1 MKKKF
6 LLAATL
12 LALAAGAGAGAGA
25 HASEAVAAGA
35 AAPSAIAPAAPSET
49 AMRAAKH
56 ALDTY
61 QDDVVDTLARL
72 VSYDTVADP
81 KLPCERNPR
90 HAAFKAAL
98 KAEAVRLGLDF
109 TDYGCV
115 AVVGLGQAV
124 ENGQARPRLGLVAH
138 GDVQPVDASKW
149 KQSPFTLDRTSEPGR
164 LLARGA
170 EDDKG
175 PIADALYALK
185 SLEDLQLPLSKRIE
199 LYVYMAEESDWAPL
213 EAFVKAHAMPE
224 MNITLDAEYPAVVAE
239 KGFGMLAVTL
249 PRQAAPAPA
258 DAPWIRS
265 FTGGFFAAQIP
276 EDATAVVANANP
288 ALEAQ
293 LRQRAARQTALRTT
307 FAWDGQDLKITAKG
321 VSAHSSKPEDG
332 VNAISM
338 LADVLGGRTWPDT
351 TAGALVNFLN
361 EMVGTG
367 YYGEKFGNIAYRDAF
382 MGPMTFAPTVIHDRG
397 DDPKLAPEQRGLEL
411 GINIRRPQGKTTQ
424 QLSNEINA
432 ALAQWQGAHLQLANV
447 QTEIG
452 EPWVQLDAPQLPTLL
467 GVFSAFT
474 GIKDPKPVAIGG
486 GTNSRLFPHAVSF
499 GPSMP
504 HTVYTGH
511 TEHEFIATRQLLL
524 NLQMYTAVMAELAK

>member
-1 MKKKF
+1 MKKK
-6 LLAATL
+6 LWLAAAL
-12 LALAAGAGAGAGA
+12 LALAAGTGTGA
-25 HASEAVAAGA
+25 HA
-35 AAPSAIAPAAPSET
+35 APPPPGET
-49 AMRAAKH
+49 ALQAARH

-61 QDDVVDTLARL
+61 HDDVIDTLARL
-72 VSYDTVADP
+72 VGYDTVADP
-81 KLPCERNPR
+81 KLACERNPR
-90 HAAFKAAL
+90 HIAFKAAL
-98 KAEAVRLGLDF
+98 KQEAGRLGLDF
-109 TDYGCV
+109 SDQGCV
-115 AVVGLGQAV
+115 AVIGLGRADPDT
-124 ENGQARPRLGLVAH
+124 PRLGLIAH

-149 KQSPFTLDRTSEPGR
+149 KQSPFQLDRTSEPGH

-175 PIADALYALK
+175 PIATALYAMK
-185 SLEDLQLPLSKRIE
+185 SLKDLQLPLSRRIE

-213 EAFVKAHAMPE
+213 EAYVKTHAMPE

-239 KGFGMLAVTL
+239 KGFGMLSVTL
-249 PRQAAPAPA
+249 PMQAAAAPAEG
-258 DAPWIRS
+258 PWIRS

-276 EDATAVVANANP
+276 EDAAAVVANATA

-293 LRQRAARQTALRTT
+293 LRQRAARQPAMHYT
-307 FAWDGQDLKITAKG
+307 FARDGQDLGIVAKG
-321 VSAHSSKPEDG
+321 VAAHSSKPEDG

-338 LADVLGGRTWPDT
+338 LADLLGVRTWPDT

-382 MGPMTFAPTVIHDRG
+382 MGPMTFAPTVIRDRG
-397 DDPKLAPEQRGLEL
+397 NDAQLAPEQRGIEL
-411 GINIRRPQGKTTQ
+411 GINIRRPQGKSLE

-447 QTEIG
+447 QTQIG
-452 EPWVQLDAPQLPTLL
+452 EPWVQDDAPQLPTLL
-467 GVFSAFT
+467 GVFAAFT
-474 GIKDPKPVAIGG
+474 GVKDPKPVAIGG

-511 TEHEFIATRQLLL
+511 TEHEFIATRQLML
-524 NLQMYTAVMAELAK
+524 NLQMVTAAMAELAR